1 MSVMSCPW
9 RTACAR
15 HGAHA
20 RPARWR
26 VPDGAGSSGTRSGS
40 DGTRHGQRETGPC
53 RTVRRVRGPAVRAG
67 RSTSRHG
74 VAEQPDSRVLLV
86 RGDCGHARRPLR
98 KPAGDKSP
106 EGPEQGGVRGVREL
120 DGRAFTTRQPPR
132 APQGGKQVRRRF
144 HGQGVRRRRPVRRWS
159 PSGRRRRH
167 VPGVR
172 TGTVRLPGVS
182 GERVRPGEHEVEH
195 ELGGDRARAGRGR
208 PRARPAAHQAATA
221 KGGSAARRTHG
232 GTGCE
237 EDSA

>member
-106 EGPEQGGVRGVREL
+106 EGPEQACASWTDARS
-120 DGRAFTTRQPPR
+120 PR
-132 APQGGKQVRRRF
+132 ASHHAHPRAASRCAAAMDRASVVAGPSVGGAHPAAAVAMCRASVPERCGSRACPENACA
-144 HGQGVRRRRPVRRWS
+144 PVSTRWS
-159 PSGRRRRH
+159 TSWEA
-167 VPGVR
+167 
-172 TGTVRLPGVS
+172 TGPAPVAAV
-182 GERVRPGEHEVEH
+182 
-195 ELGGDRARAGRGR
+195 

-221 KGGSAARRTHG
+221 TGESAARGTHG